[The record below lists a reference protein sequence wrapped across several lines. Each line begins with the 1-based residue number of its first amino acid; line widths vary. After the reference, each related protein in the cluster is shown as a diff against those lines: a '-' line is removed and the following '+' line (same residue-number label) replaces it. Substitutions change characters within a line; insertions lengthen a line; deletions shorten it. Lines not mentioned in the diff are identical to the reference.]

1 MVMIED
7 YSYPNGLQLLSS
19 WQSGDVKSRETMQGI
34 FDAALLGEFDENF
47 LGKDYGYPD
56 GTMFVVSYYTLSNY
70 DPDYKTDE
78 VEVWYDNKKK
88 KFSYPKYN
96 IL

>member
-19 WQSGDVKSRETMQGI
+19 WQSGDAKSRETMQGI

-47 LGKDYGYPD
+47 SILAPSDEIHSTASVHMLALSILNDLYGVQSRVLLY
-56 GTMFVVSYYTLSNY
+56 GS
-70 DPDYKTDE
+70 
-78 VEVWYDNKKK
+78 
-88 KFSYPKYN
+88 
-96 IL
+96 I